1 LGKIDLVELEGSVM
15 GNVTRSSLDAPASGS
30 PATPTGEEQVLAT
43 AADLVD
49 KGAPWRA
56 GMPWQLVLAEGTVM
70 VVLGG
75 LLWLA
80 PGLGSRVALQV
91 MGAVLLATAAVSLLR
106 LLNDQVE
113 PARAGNVGF
122 RAGVGLSVGLIT
134 VIGGLIADQGDTVTV
149 ALAVILGIGLILYA
163 LAVVAAALLRRPAGS
178 PFPVVQVVIAAVT
191 GAIGLLLLVRG
202 RSGIDELTSSFT
214 LLGVLILIAG
224 LVLAGYALLMR
235 AQARVEPAE

>member
-1 LGKIDLVELEGSVM
+1 M
-15 GNVTRSSLDAPASGS
+15 GNATGSSQDVPATAS

-56 GMPWQLVLAEGTVM
+56 GMSWQLVLAEGTVL

-80 PGLGSRVALQV
+80 PGLGSRVALQIV
-91 MGAVLLATAAVSLLR
+91 GAVLLATAALSLLR

-134 VIGGLIADQGDTVTV
+134 VIGGLIATEGDTVTV

-163 LAVVAAALLRRPAGS
+163 LAVLAAALLRRPAGS
-178 PFPVVQVVIAAVT
+178 PFPVVPVVIAAVT
-191 GAIGLLLLVRG
+191 GAVGLLLLVRG

-224 LVLAGYALLMR
+224 LGLAGYALLMR

>member
-1 LGKIDLVELEGSVM
+1 M
-15 GNVTRSSLDAPASGS
+15 GNVTGSSPDLSS
-30 PATPTGEEQVLAT
+30 PAGPATTAGDEQALAT
-43 AADLVD
+43 AADIVN

-56 GMPWQLVLAEGTVM
+56 GMPWQLVLGEGVVL

-75 LLWLA
+75 VLWLA
-80 PGLGSRVALQV
+80 PGLGSRLALQV
-91 MGAVLLATAAVSLLR
+91 VGAVLLATAILSLVR
-106 LLNDQVE
+106 LLNGQVE

-134 VIGGLIADQGDTVTV
+134 VIGGLIATEGDTVTV

-163 LAVVAAALLRRPAGS
+163 LAVLAAALLGRPAGS
-178 PFPVVQVVIAAVT
+178 PFPVVPVVIAAVT
-191 GAIGLLLLVRG
+191 GAVGVLLLVRG

-214 LLGVLILIAG
+214 LLGIVILIAG
-224 LVLAGYALLMR
+224 IALAGYALLMR

>member
-1 LGKIDLVELEGSVM
+1 M
-15 GNVTRSSLDAPASGS
+15 GNATESIPDPPPAS

-56 GMPWQLVLAEGTVM
+56 GMSWQLVLAEGLVL

-75 LLWLA
+75 ILWFA

-91 MGAVLLATAAVSLLR
+91 VGAVLLATAAVSLVR

-134 VIGGLIADQGDTVTV
+134 VIGGLIATEGDTVTV

-163 LAVVAAALLRRPAGS
+163 LAVLAAALLRRPAGS
-178 PFPVVQVVIAAVT
+178 PFPVVPVVIAAVT
-191 GAIGLLLLVRG
+191 GAVGLLLLIRG

-224 LVLAGYALLMR
+224 LGLAGYALLMR

>member
-1 LGKIDLVELEGSVM
+1 
-15 GNVTRSSLDAPASGS
+15 
-30 PATPTGEEQVLAT
+30 
-43 AADLVD
+43 
-49 KGAPWRA
+49 
-56 GMPWQLVLAEGTVM
+56 MPWQLVLAEGAVM

-75 LLWLA
+75 VLWLA

-91 MGAVLLATAAVSLLR
+91 VGAVLLATAGLSLVR

-134 VIGGLIADQGDTVTV
+134 VIGGLIATEGDTVTV

-163 LAVVAAALLRRPAGS
+163 LAVLAAALLRRPAGS
-178 PFPVVQVVIAAVT
+178 PFPVVPVVIAAVT
-191 GAIGLLLLVRG
+191 GAVGLLLLVRG

-224 LVLAGYALLMR
+224 LGLAGYALLMR